1 MGAETSNNT
10 SINNNMAKAAELA
23 MLINSGKYPIA
34 YEAQNNRFVY
44 SDILNDQLMYFV
56 LIVAVILLIISI
68 IFIIKYKIK
77 GLLISI
83 ANVGFIALLLLI
95 LRYTNVI
102 ISIEGIGAIILI
114 VLINLKLNQTILD
127 KTTTL
132 DIVNEAI
139 VSTYK
144 EMFLKL
150 VPIMIITLV
159 FCFSGWTNLS
169 SFGMIMFWG
178 LILIATYNI
187 IVTKT
192 LLKLRENK

>member
-1 MGAETSNNT
+1 M
-10 SINNNMAKAAELA
+10 
-23 MLINSGKYPIA
+23 
-34 YEAQNNRFVY
+34 NR
-44 SDILNDQLMYFV
+44 
-56 LIVAVILLIISI
+56 
-68 IFIIKYKIK
+68 KIK
-77 GLLISI
+77 K
-83 ANVGFIALLLLI
+83 
-95 LRYTNVI
+95 
-102 ISIEGIGAIILI
+102 IILI

-127 KTTTL
+127 KTKTL

>member
-1 MGAETSNNT
+1 MIFGC
-10 SINNNMAKAAELA
+10 
-23 MLINSGKYPIA
+23 
-34 YEAQNNRFVY
+34 
-44 SDILNDQLMYFV
+44 DI
-56 LIVAVILLIISI
+56 
-68 IFIIKYKIK
+68 IIKYKIK

-127 KTTTL
+127 KTKTL